1 LGTTDSAGAASTTDF
16 VAASKFAGATDLIGY
31 QIRQHQIRQHQTH
44 QHQTHQHQTYQHQI
58 HRLPLMQWVASTGIG
73 EDAAVAGRGRKLGIG
88 FVVLVVLLLGGLVV
102 ADRLAAQA
110 AAKQVAQQAQK
121 ELVAR
126 QIKADSP
133 TATIS
138 GFPFLTQVLGG
149 VYQKITI
156 KVDQPEANG
165 VKLRDITVVATSVHA
180 DAQAV
185 LKGVGTVTAD
195 KVAGT
200 ANLDWDAV
208 RGLIQLAKLPNI
220 DPKAIKLSV
229 VNNQVE
235 VRLPLNLP
243 GDQPV
248 TLKATGALQVAD
260 GKVRIKLGGLTTEGA
275 RLSPLLE
282 TLVRNYIQQHGDSLV
297 ATINVPAMPY
307 QLVIDKVET
316 SDAGVLVKASA
327 DNVRLAG

>member
-1 LGTTDSAGAASTTDF
+1 
-16 VAASKFAGATDLIGY
+16 VA
-31 QIRQHQIRQHQTH
+31 R
-44 QHQTHQHQTYQHQI
+44 
-58 HRLPLMQWVASTGIG
+58 
-73 EDAAVAGRGRKLGIG
+73 RGRKLGIG
-88 FVVLVVLLLGGLVV
+88 FLVLLVLLLGGLVV
-102 ADRLAAQA
+102 ADRLAAKA
-110 AAKQVAQQAQK
+110 AAQQLAQQASK

-126 QIKADSP
+126 QITAAAGP
-133 TATIS
+133 IATIG

-185 LKGVGTVTAD
+185 LKGTGTVTAD

-235 VRLPLNLP
+235 VRLPLTLP
-243 GDQPV
+243 TGQAV
-248 TLKATGALQVAD
+248 TLKATGALQVAA
-260 GKVRIKLGGLTTEGA
+260 GKVRIQLGGLTTEGA
-275 RLSPLLE
+275 NLPPLVD
-282 TLVRNYIQQHGDSLV
+282 TLVRNYIQQNGSNLV

-307 QLVIDKVET
+307 KLVIDKVET

-327 DNVRLAG
+327 ENVRLAG